1 MTTTPRYLD
10 VHVLQTVPFAN
21 LNRDDLG
28 SPKSL
33 VYGGATRT
41 RVSSQCWKRVV
52 RLDVERAIGDP
63 AVRTRRVPA
72 EVAARLQGRGWTE
85 DAALAAGA
93 QIALSANKKE
103 GLKLEDK
110 GGTSVLLYLPKAALD
125 ALADL
130 AEQHREAIEQTVG
143 VKRPKSV
150 LPVEE
155 VAAVLSERNG
165 VINLFGRML
174 AELPGA
180 GVDGVV
186 QVAHAFTTHEVA
198 PEIDFFTAVDDCLP
212 EDAVGSGH
220 MNSAEFSAGVFYRY
234 ASLDLNGLSKNLGGD
249 AAMARELTGEFLRA
263 FVSSLP
269 TGKQTSSAANTLPD
283 LVHVAVRS
291 DRPISFAAAF
301 EAPVRPEHGI
311 AAPSRRQL
319 AHHAGRLEKLWGTTG
334 VVHRGYACVDDK
346 PLDGLGAPVDSFA
359 ELIDGAVTAAHRE
372 TSA

>member
-1 MTTTPRYLD
+1 MTTPRYLD
-10 VHVLQTVPFAN
+10 VHILQTVPFAN

-28 SPKSL
+28 SPKSV

-41 RVSSQCWKRVV
+41 RVSSQCWKRAV
-52 RLDVERAIGDP
+52 RLDVETVLSDP

-72 EVAARLQGRGWTE
+72 EVAARLIKRDWSE
-85 DAALAAGA
+85 EAAQAAGA
-93 QIALSANKKE
+93 QLVLSAGKS

-110 GGTSVLLYLPKAALD
+110 GGTSVLLYLPRTALD

-130 AEQHREAIEQTVG
+130 AEEHREAIEATVG
-143 VKRPKSV
+143 KKGAKAS
-150 LPVEE
+150 LPNQEI
-155 VAAVLSERNG
+155 ARLLSDRNG

-180 GVDGVV
+180 GVDGAV

-212 EDAVGSGH
+212 ADAVGSGH

-234 ASLDLNGLSKNLGGD
+234 ASINLADLLDNLGGD
-249 AAMARELTGEFLRA
+249 ASMAHELTAEFVRA
-263 FVSSLP
+263 FVASLP

-283 LVHVAVRS
+283 LVHIAVRT
-291 DRPISFAAAF
+291 DRPLSYAGAF
-301 EAPVRPEHGI
+301 EAPVRPENGL
-311 AAPSRRQL
+311 AEPSRQRL
-319 AHHAGRLEKLWGTTG
+319 ADYAVRLGKLWGASG
-334 VVHRGYACVDDK
+334 LVRSGYASVEEK
-346 PLDGLGAPVDSFA
+346 RLDGLGEERVSFG
-359 ELIDGAVTAAHRE
+359 ELISDSAASAYPG

>member
-1 MTTTPRYLD
+1 MSTPRYLD

-33 VYGGATRT
+33 VYGGVMRT
-41 RVSSQCWKRVV
+41 RVSSQCWKRAV
-52 RLDVERAIGDP
+52 RLEVERAISDP

-72 EVAARLQGRGWTE
+72 EVADRLMARGWSQE
-85 DAALAAGA
+85 AAAAAGA
-93 QIALSANKKE
+93 QIATDAGKS
-103 GLKLEDK
+103 GLKLDK
-110 GGTSVLLYLPKAALD
+110 GLTSVLLYLPTAALD

-130 AEQHREAIEQTVG
+130 AGAHREAIEATLG
-143 VKRPKSV
+143 KKGAKGV
-150 LPVEE
+150 LPSDQ
-155 VAAVLSERNG
+155 VAALLSERNG
-165 VINLFGRML
+165 IINLFGRML

-234 ASLDLNGLSKNLGGD
+234 ASVDLGGLRDNLGGD
-249 AAMARELTGEFLRA
+249 DQMASDLTGEFLRA

-283 LVHVAVRS
+283 LVHIAVRA
-291 DRPISFAAAF
+291 DRPVSFAAAF
-301 EAPVRPEHGI
+301 EAPVRPENGL
-311 AAPSRRQL
+311 AVPSRRQMSHY
-319 AHHAGRLEKLWGTTG
+319 AERLERLWGTSG
-334 VVHRGYACVDDK
+334 VIRHGYASIEDK
-346 PLDGLGAPVDSFA
+346 PLAGLGAAYDSFG
-359 ELIDGAVTAAHRE
+359 EIIDDSVAATR
-372 TSA
+372 SLA

>member
-1 MTTTPRYLD
+1 MTTPRYLD

-28 SPKSL
+28 SPKSV

-41 RVSSQCWKRVV
+41 RVSSQCWKRAV
-52 RLDVERAIGDP
+52 RLEVEQAISDP

-72 EVAARLQGRGWTE
+72 EVADRLAARGWSPE
-85 DAALAAGA
+85 AAAAAGA

-110 GGTSVLLYLPKAALD
+110 GGTSVLLYLPRAALD

-130 AEQHREAIEQTVG
+130 ADRHREAIEQTVG
-143 VKRPKSV
+143 AKKPKAV
-150 LPVEE
+150 LPVDE
-155 VAAVLSERNG
+155 VAALLSERNG

-180 GVDGVV
+180 GVDGAV

-212 EDAVGSGH
+212 ADAVGSGH

-234 ASLDLNGLSKNLGGD
+234 ASVDLTGLLDNLGGD
-249 AAMARELTGEFLRA
+249 QTMARELTGEFLQA
-263 FVSSLP
+263 FIASLP
-269 TGKQTSSAANTLPD
+269 TGKQTSTAANTLPD
-283 LVHVAVRS
+283 LVHIAVRA
-291 DRPISFAAAF
+291 DRPVSLAAAF
-301 EAPVRPEHGI
+301 EAPVRPENGL
-311 AAPSRRQL
+311 AAPSRREL
-319 AHHAGRLEKLWGTTG
+319 SRYAERLEQLWGRQG
-334 VVHRGYACVDDK
+334 IIRSGYASIEDK
-346 PLDGLGAPVDSFA
+346 PLTALGDRYESFA
-359 ELIDGAVTAAHRE
+359 ELIGATVAAAHPG
-372 TSA
+372 SGA

>member
-1 MTTTPRYLD
+1 VTTPRYLD
-10 VHVLQTVPFAN
+10 VHVLQTVPFSN

-41 RVSSQCWKRVV
+41 RVSSQCWKRAV
-52 RLDVERAIGDP
+52 RLDVERVLGDP

-72 EVAARLQGRGWTE
+72 EVAKRLQERGWSQE
-85 DAALAAGA
+85 DALAAGA
-93 QIALSANKKE
+93 QVAMSANKKE

-130 AEQHREAIEQTVG
+130 AEEHHEAIVATVG
-143 VKRPKSV
+143 DKKPKAV
-150 LPVEE
+150 LPVDKVGEL
-155 VAAVLSERNG
+155 LSERNG

-212 EDAVGSGH
+212 DTEVGSGH
-220 MNSAEFSAGVFYRY
+220 MNSGEYSAGVFYRY
-234 ASLDLNGLSKNLGGD
+234 ASLDLAGLLANLGGD
-249 AAMARELTGEFLRA
+249 TEMARELTKVFLEA

-283 LVHVAVRS
+283 LVHLVVRA

-301 EAPVRPEHGI
+301 EAPVRPERGL
-311 AAPSRRQL
+311 AAPSRKEFS
-319 AHHAGRLEKLWGTTG
+319 HHAGRLEKLWGTTG
-334 VVHRGYACVDDK
+334 VAHRAYACVDDK
-346 PLDGLGAPVDSFA
+346 PLDGLGAQLDSFA
-359 ELIDGAVTAAHRE
+359 ELIEGAVGAAHGGA
-372 TSA
+372 SA

>member
-1 MTTTPRYLD
+1 MTTARYLD

-41 RVSSQCWKRVV
+41 RVSSQCWKRAV
-52 RLDVERAIGDP
+52 RLDVERAIGNP

-72 EVAARLQGRGWTE
+72 EVAARLQERGWAE

-110 GGTSVLLYLPKAALD
+110 GGTSVLLYLPKVALD
-125 ALADL
+125 ALANL
-130 AEQHREAIEQTVG
+130 AEEHREAIEQTVG
-143 VKRPKSV
+143 VKKPKAV
-150 LPVEE
+150 LPVEQ

-212 EDAVGSGH
+212 EGAVGSGH

-234 ASLDLNGLSKNLGGD
+234 ASLDLAGLLTNLAGD
-249 AAMARELTGEFLRA
+249 TGMAQELTGEFLRA

-283 LVHVAVRS
+283 LVHVAVRT
-291 DRPISFAAAF
+291 DRPISYAAAF
-301 EAPVRPEHGI
+301 EAPIRPEQGI
-311 AAPSRRQL
+311 AGPSRRQL
-319 AHHAGRLEKLWGTTG
+319 THHAGRLEKLWGTAG
-334 VVHRGYACVDDK
+334 AVYRGYACIEDK
-346 PLDGLGAPVDSFA
+346 PLEGLGTQVDSFA

>member
-1 MTTTPRYLD
+1 MTTPRYLD

-41 RVSSQCWKRVV
+41 RVSSQCWKRAV

-72 EVAARLQGRGWTE
+72 EVAERLQRRGWSQE
-85 DAALAAGA
+85 AALAAGA
-93 QIALSANKKE
+93 QVALSANKKE

-110 GGTSVLLYLPKAALD
+110 GGTSVLLYLPEAALD

-130 AEQHREAIEQTVG
+130 AEEHREAIEQTVG
-143 VKRPKSV
+143 AKKPKAV
-150 LPVEE
+150 LPTDKVGEL
-155 VAAVLSERNG
+155 LSERNG

-212 EDAVGSGH
+212 ADAVGSGH

-234 ASLDLNGLSKNLGGD
+234 ASLDLVGLRTNLGED
-249 AAMARELTGEFLRA
+249 VQMAEELTRA
-263 FVSSLP
+263 FLAAFIASLP

-283 LVHVAVRS
+283 LVHVAVRA
-291 DRPISFAAAF
+291 DRPISYAAAF
-301 EAPVRPEHGI
+301 EAPIRPERGL
-311 AAPSRRQL
+311 AAPSRDQL
-319 AHHAGRLEKLWGTTG
+319 SRHAERLEKLWGTAG
-334 VVHRGYACVDDK
+334 VLHSAYACIDEK
-346 PLDGLGAPVDSFA
+346 PLNGLGDPEDSFA
-359 ELIDGAVTAAHRE
+359 ELIAGAVGAAYPGA
-372 TSA
+372 SQ

>member
-1 MTTTPRYLD
+1 MTTPRYLD
-10 VHVLQTVPFAN
+10 VHILQTVPFAN

-41 RVSSQCWKRVV
+41 RVSSQCWKRAV

-72 EVAARLQGRGWTE
+72 EVAARLQDRGWSE
-85 DAALAAGA
+85 EAAIAAGA
-93 QIALSANKKE
+93 QVVLSANKKD

-110 GGTSVLLYLPKAALD
+110 GGTSVLLYLPRAALD

-130 AEQHREAIEQTVG
+130 ADEHRQAIEQTVG
-143 VKRPKSV
+143 VKKPKAA
-150 LPVEE
+150 LPVDKVGEL
-155 VAAVLSERNG
+155 LSERNG

-180 GVDGVV
+180 GVAGVV

-212 EDAVGSGH
+212 EDEVGSGH

-234 ASLDLNGLSKNLGGD
+234 ASLDLVGLRDNLGGD
-249 AAMARELTGEFLRA
+249 LAMAEELTKAFLTA
-263 FVSSLP
+263 FISSLP
-269 TGKQTSSAANTLPD
+269 TGKQTASAANTLPD
-283 LVHVAVRS
+283 LVHVAVRA

-301 EAPVRPEHGI
+301 EAPVRAERGL
-311 AAPSRRQL
+311 AAPSREQL
-319 AHHAGRLEKLWGTTG
+319 SHHAGRLEKLWNTTG
-334 VVHRGYACVDDK
+334 IIDHAYACIDEK
-346 PLDGLGAPVDSFA
+346 PLTGLGDPMDSYLQ
-359 ELIDGAVTAAHRE
+359 LIERAVTAAHGG
-372 TSA
+372 AAA